1 MKKLFLFLLVAL
13 CLAMAGPLIPAPAL
27 AWTDGVETATITV
40 ATSPDNVTST
50 AVTIP
55 RGAEGVSVYV
65 PTITSSTI
73 SLKVSH
79 DGGTTY
85 DDLFCMN
92 NNTNIVLASS
102 AAGTGGMYLQF
113 PPDCNIGFYNKLKVF
128 CGSAQGDD
136 RSFKVVFKKP
146 GTKSNQ

>member
-1 MKKLFLFLLVAL
+1 MKKLLLLAFAMLCLVA
-13 CLAMAGPLIPAPAL
+13 APVG

-65 PTITSSTI
+65 PTITSSTV

-85 DDLFCMN
+85 DDLFCEEN
-92 NNTNIVLASS
+92 GTNTILWSS
-102 AAGTGGMYLQF
+102 AAGTGGMYLQA
-113 PPDCNIGFYNKLKVF
+113 PVNCNIGFYNRLKVF
-128 CGSAQGDD
+128 CGSAQAAD
-136 RSFKVVFKKP
+136 RAFKVIFKKP
-146 GTKSNQ
+146 ASKSNN